1 MAAVLITVNWG
12 VYIYGVVNEHVVETS
27 LGYFIG
33 PLVTVALGV
42 LVLHET
48 LRPVQKVALG
58 MTTAAVLGL
67 TLDYGRPPWIA
78 LTLAVSFAV
87 YGLLKKQVGAGA
99 VEGLTIESAVMAPV
113 ALVYLVWL
121 QSTGGGHAFSE
132 GPGHLVLLA
141 SSGLVTALPL
151 LCFGGAASRISL
163 TTIGMVQYVGPDPA
177 VPHRGVPPRRADAG
191 RPLDRV
197 RRHLAGP
204 RPVHRSTQSGAVGVR
219 PSPSRPPS
227 DAAASRRTSYRTVVR
242 AAAEYDVS
250 RGQAERGRSGLQP
263 RSRKPCSIWPKNVS
277 GSRRSPSTGTR
288 STRSRLRA
296 MSLCRTASPTMFLN
310 HEW

>member
-1 MAAVLITVNWG
+1 VAEGRKGLLLGLAAYTMWGLFPLYWPLLKPAGPVEMLAHRVLWSAVTMMVLVAVLRRFAKVSGVLRTSRQRRILVVAAMLITVNWG

-121 QSTGGGHAFSE
+121 QSTGGGHALTE
-132 GPGHLVLLA
+132 GPGHLVLLM

-163 TTIGMVQYVGPDPA
+163 TTIGMVQYVGPTLQFLTGVFLLGEPMPA
-177 VPHRGVPPRRADAG
+177 ARWIGFAVIWLALALFTLDAVRGR
-191 RPLDRV
+191 
-197 RRHLAGP
+197 
-204 RPVHRSTQSGAVGVR
+204 
-219 PSPSRPPS
+219 
-227 DAAASRRTSYRTVVR
+227 RRTPVPV
-242 AAAEYDVS
+242 EV
-250 RGQAERGRSGLQP
+250 
-263 RSRKPCSIWPKNVS
+263 
-277 GSRRSPSTGTR
+277 
-288 STRSRLRA
+288 
-296 MSLCRTASPTMFLN
+296 PT
-310 HEW
+310 

>member
-1 MAAVLITVNWG
+1 MTEGRKGLLLGLAAYTMWGLFPLYWPLLEPAGAVEMLAHRVFWSAVTMGIFVLALRRLPQVRRVLRTPRQRRILVMASVLITLNWG

-48 LRPVQKVALG
+48 LRPVQKVALA
-58 MTTAAVLGL
+58 MTTAAVVGL
-67 TLDYGRPPWIA
+67 TVDYGRPPWIA

-113 ALVYLVWL
+113 ALVYIVWL
-121 QSTGGGHAFSE
+121 QSAGDGHAFTE
-132 GPGHLVLLA
+132 GSDHLVLLA

-163 TTIGMVQYVGPDPA
+163 TTIGMVQYVGPTLQFLTGVFLLHEPMPA
-177 VPHRGVPPRRADAG
+177 ARWIGFAVIWLALAIFTLDAVRGRRA
-191 RPLDRV
+191 PI
-197 RRHLAGP
+197 
-204 RPVHRSTQSGAVGVR
+204 PVEA
-219 PSPSRPPS
+219 
-227 DAAASRRTSYRTVVR
+227 
-242 AAAEYDVS
+242 
-250 RGQAERGRSGLQP
+250 
-263 RSRKPCSIWPKNVS
+263 
-277 GSRRSPSTGTR
+277 
-288 STRSRLRA
+288 
-296 MSLCRTASPTMFLN
+296 PT
-310 HEW
+310 

>member
-1 MAAVLITVNWG
+1 VAEGRKGLLLGLAAYTMWGLFPLYWPLLRPAGPVEMLAHRVLWSAVTMVVIVALLRRFGPVRGVLRTPRQRRILSLAAVLITVNWG
-12 VYIYGVVNEHVVETS
+12 VYIYGVVNGHVVETS

-48 LRPVQKVALG
+48 LRPAQKVALG
-58 MTTAAVLGL
+58 MTAAAVLGL

-99 VEGLTIESAVMAPV
+99 VEGLTIESAVMAPA

-163 TTIGMVQYVGPDPA
+163 TTIGMVQYVGPTLQFLTGVFLLGEPMPA
-177 VPHRGVPPRRADAG
+177 ARWIGFAVIWLALALFTLDAVRG
-191 RPLDRV
+191 
-197 RRHLAGP
+197 H
-204 RPVHRSTQSGAVGVR
+204 
-219 PSPSRPPS
+219 
-227 DAAASRRTSYRTVVR
+227 RRTPVPV
-242 AAAEYDVS
+242 EV
-250 RGQAERGRSGLQP
+250 
-263 RSRKPCSIWPKNVS
+263 
-277 GSRRSPSTGTR
+277 
-288 STRSRLRA
+288 
-296 MSLCRTASPTMFLN
+296 PT
-310 HEW
+310 

>member
-1 MAAVLITVNWG
+1 MAEGRKGLLLGLAAYTMWGLFPLYWPLLRPAGPVEMLAHRVLWSAVTMLVIVAALRRFAQVRGVLRTSRQRRILVVAAVLITVNWG

-132 GPGHLVLLA
+132 GPGHFVLLA

-163 TTIGMVQYVGPDPA
+163 TTIGMVQYVGPTLQFLTGVFLLGEPMPA
-177 VPHRGVPPRRADAG
+177 ARWIGFAVIWVALALFTLDAVRGR
-191 RPLDRV
+191 
-197 RRHLAGP
+197 
-204 RPVHRSTQSGAVGVR
+204 
-219 PSPSRPPS
+219 
-227 DAAASRRTSYRTVVR
+227 RRTPVPV
-242 AAAEYDVS
+242 EV
-250 RGQAERGRSGLQP
+250 
-263 RSRKPCSIWPKNVS
+263 
-277 GSRRSPSTGTR
+277 
-288 STRSRLRA
+288 
-296 MSLCRTASPTMFLN
+296 PT
-310 HEW
+310 

>member
-1 MAAVLITVNWG
+1 MWGLFPLYWPLLRTARQRRILVVAAVLITVNWG

-163 TTIGMVQYVGPDPA
+163 TTIGMVQYVGPTLQFLTGVFLLGEPMPA
-177 VPHRGVPPRRADAG
+177 ARWIGFAVIWLALALFTVDAVRGR
-191 RPLDRV
+191 
-197 RRHLAGP
+197 
-204 RPVHRSTQSGAVGVR
+204 
-219 PSPSRPPS
+219 
-227 DAAASRRTSYRTVVR
+227 RRTPLPVEAPV
-242 AAAEYDVS
+242 
-250 RGQAERGRSGLQP
+250 
-263 RSRKPCSIWPKNVS
+263 
-277 GSRRSPSTGTR
+277 
-288 STRSRLRA
+288 
-296 MSLCRTASPTMFLN
+296 
-310 HEW
+310 

>member
-1 MAAVLITVNWG
+1 MLAHRVLWSAVTMLVIVAALRRFAQVRGVLRTSRQRRILVVAAVLITVNWG

-87 YGLLKKQVGAGA
+87 YGLLKKQVRAGA

-113 ALVYLVWL
+113 ALVYLLWL
-121 QSTGGGHAFSE
+121 QSTGGGHAFSD
-132 GPGHLVLLA
+132 GPGHFVLLA

-163 TTIGMVQYVGPDPA
+163 TTIGMVQYVGPTLQFLTGVFLLGEPMPA
-177 VPHRGVPPRRADAG
+177 ARWIGFAVIWVALALFTLDAVRGR
-191 RPLDRV
+191 
-197 RRHLAGP
+197 
-204 RPVHRSTQSGAVGVR
+204 
-219 PSPSRPPS
+219 
-227 DAAASRRTSYRTVVR
+227 RRTPMPVEV
-242 AAAEYDVS
+242 
-250 RGQAERGRSGLQP
+250 
-263 RSRKPCSIWPKNVS
+263 
-277 GSRRSPSTGTR
+277 
-288 STRSRLRA
+288 
-296 MSLCRTASPTMFLN
+296 PT
-310 HEW
+310 

>member
-1 MAAVLITVNWG
+1 VAEGRKGLLLGLAAYTMWGLFPLYWPLLRPAGPVEMLAHRVLWSAVTMLVIVAALRRFAQVRGVLRTSRQRRILVVAAVLITVNWG

-121 QSTGGGHAFSE
+121 QATGGGHAFSE
-132 GPGHLVLLA
+132 GPGHLVLLM

-163 TTIGMVQYVGPDPA
+163 TTIGMVQYVGPTLQFLTGVFLLGEPMPA
-177 VPHRGVPPRRADAG
+177 ARWIGFAVIWLALALFTADAVRG
-191 RPLDRV
+191 R
-197 RRHLAGP
+197 
-204 RPVHRSTQSGAVGVR
+204 
-219 PSPSRPPS
+219 
-227 DAAASRRTSYRTVVR
+227 RRTPVPV
-242 AAAEYDVS
+242 EV
-250 RGQAERGRSGLQP
+250 
-263 RSRKPCSIWPKNVS
+263 
-277 GSRRSPSTGTR
+277 
-288 STRSRLRA
+288 
-296 MSLCRTASPTMFLN
+296 PT
-310 HEW
+310 